1 MSSEL
6 YAKIV
11 KDDNKYHDGLNIE
24 ITGKLY
30 FYKME
35 EIGKYFYNNSII
47 YLYDVYLPTDDPNL
61 IIENYGGGVYSS
73 NKLILQ
79 NRRDMREISTWEYM
93 ISNGLNII
101 SEKNYCFNWACC
113 NNYTNII
120 KYLVERDINVNDGSS
135 IIELAHREYY
145 DNLKYLV
152 ENGANIESITRSLC
166 PVIRKGNIDMI
177 KCLIES
183 GANINGGLGDS
194 IYEACIFGHNEIVR
208 YLIESGANLNTISYG
223 LVGACSYG
231 NLEMIKYL
239 LELGADINYNN
250 YLPLN
255 RACLYKHY
263 DVVKYLL
270 NCGAI
275 INLEKY
281 SLENLA
287 VRLDMV
293 KLLVEKNLDRESI
306 NFLLVSA
313 CFCLKLDVIEYLI
326 ECEADIHTENDLPL
340 IKAIYSGIYRDNK
353 PIVQYLINNGAN
365 IHSNNNAPL
374 ITACMA
380 GQFEIVKFLID
391 CGADIH
397 TNSIEI
403 LEKTIFKGHYE
414 ILNYL
419 VKYGID
425 IYTNLEMYISI
436 AELNNHLEI
445 AEYLKSLGQ

>member
-6 YAKIV
+6 FIKLV
-11 KDDNKYHDGLNIE
+11 RDHNKYHDGLNIE
-24 ITGKLY
+24 TTEKLY
-30 FYKME
+30 FYKMD
-35 EIGKYFYNNSII
+35 EIGKYLHDQYLI
-47 YLYDVYLPTDDPNL
+47 YLYDVYLPTDDPDL
-61 IIENYGGGVYSS
+61 IIENNGNGKYNS

-79 NRRDMREISTWEYM
+79 NRRDLREISTWEY
-93 ISNGLNII
+93 IILNVVDQF
-101 SEKNYCFNWACC
+101 NYCLSWACR

-120 KYLVERDINVNDGSS
+120 KYLVERGINVNDGSS
-135 IIELAHREYY
+135 MIELARREYY
-145 DNLKYLV
+145 DNLKYLI
-152 ENGANIESITRSLC
+152 ENGANIESMTESLC
-166 PVIRKGNIDMI
+166 PVIRAGNIDMV
-177 KCLIES
+177 KYLIEV
-183 GANINGGLGDS
+183 GADINGGFGDS
-194 IYEACIFGHNEIVR
+194 IYEASIFGHNEIIR
-208 YLIESGANLNTISYG
+208 YLIENGANLNTINFG
-223 LVGACSYG
+223 LVGACTSG
-231 NLEMIKYL
+231 NLEIIKYL
-239 LELGADINYNN
+239 LKLGADINFNN

-255 RACLYKHY
+255 KACLYKHY

-270 NCGAI
+270 NYGAI

-293 KLLVEKNLDRESI
+293 KLLVEKNLDKESI

-340 IKAIYSGIYRDNK
+340 IKAIYSGAYRDNK
-353 PIVQYLINNGAN
+353 PIIQYLINNGAN

-380 GQFEIVKFLID
+380 GQFEIVKLLVD
-391 CGADIH
+391 YGANIH

-403 LEKTIFKGHYE
+403 LKKTISEGHYE
-414 ILNYL
+414 ILEYL

-425 IYTNLEMYISI
+425 IYTNLDEHISM
-436 AELNNHLEI
+436 AKLNNHPEI
-445 AEYLKSLGQ
+445 VKYLKSLKQ